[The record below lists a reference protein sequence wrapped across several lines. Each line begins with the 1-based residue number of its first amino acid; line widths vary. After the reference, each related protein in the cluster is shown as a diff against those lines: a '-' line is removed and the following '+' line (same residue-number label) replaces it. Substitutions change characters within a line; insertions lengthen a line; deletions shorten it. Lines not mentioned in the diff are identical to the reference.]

1 MAYFLGRDVDV
12 YITTE
17 ADKGVYTDFVNSAA
31 ALALAPADATEV
43 FFAAPRASGT
53 AGMINGD
60 GRVTDLTGV
69 DLSIGAVDE
78 DVTYFGRRM
87 ITKAEIKK
95 ETTVTLTR
103 KSMNNCWDAIYQNAR
118 FGGSGSTIY
127 DGLEEPRTTTGY
139 RLHVVLKPTGNQ
151 KAECFSVKGSI
162 VSAHTKTL
170 GADAVTEETLEFVS
184 MITPAV
190 ASGATTGILTDAEL

>member
-17 ADKGVYTDFVNSAA
+17 ADKGVYTDYATSAV
-31 ALALAPADATEV
+31 ALGLAPADATEV

-53 AGMINGD
+53 SGMINGD
-60 GRVTDLTGV
+60 GRAKDITGV

-103 KSMNNCWDAIYQNAR
+103 KSMNNSWDTIYQSAR
-118 FGGSGSTIY
+118 FGASGSTVY
-127 DGLEEPRTTTGY
+127 DGLEEPTVNTGY
-139 RLHVVLKPTGNQ
+139 RLHVVLKPTGNAQ
-151 KAECFSVKGSI
+151 AECFSVKGCL

-170 GADAVTEETLEFVS
+170 GADAVTEETLEFVT

-190 ASGATTGILTDAEL
+190 ASGATVAVLTDALL

>member
-12 YITTE
+12 FITTE
-17 ADKGVYTDFVNSAA
+17 SAKGVYTDLATSAV
-31 ALALAPADATEV
+31 ALGLAPADATEV
-43 FFAAPRASGT
+43 FFAAPLASGT

-60 GRVTDLTGV
+60 GRAKDITGV

-103 KSMNNCWDAIYQNAR
+103 KSSNNCWDTIFQSAR
-118 FGGSGSTIY
+118 YGASGTTVY
-127 DGLEEPRTTTGY
+127 DGLEEPRVSTGY
-139 RLHVVLKPTGNQ
+139 RLHVVVKPTGNTN
-151 KAECFSVKGSI
+151 AECFTVKGSI
-162 VSAHTKTL
+162 VAAHTKTL

-190 ASGATTGILTDAEL
+190 ASGATVGALTEALL